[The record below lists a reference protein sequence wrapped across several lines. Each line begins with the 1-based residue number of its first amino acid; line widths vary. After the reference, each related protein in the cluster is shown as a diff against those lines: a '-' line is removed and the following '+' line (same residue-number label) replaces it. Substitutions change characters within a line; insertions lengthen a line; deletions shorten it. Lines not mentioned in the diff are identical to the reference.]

1 MTDAVKYPTWQQA
14 FREMQAIRDQHRA
27 EAQAKAR
34 EANAELER
42 KAGYRLQQA
51 LMHFGIY
58 IDPAPQVNLVEV
70 DGYQFKL
77 LGSRYETGKIGDR
90 ESFSF
95 DLVVQKPI
103 PGRAEDDDIQAQY
116 RSITVNTAN
125 LKPDFSWD
133 YYLCQLADTF
143 DDLDEAVAFDVARD
157 IERKQRAEEQ
167 KIMRA
172 LKSETPEEKLFM
184 LFRSLIREEIAKQLE
199 Y

>member
-1 MTDAVKYPTWQQA
+1 MSELKQHPDWQKT
-14 FREMQAIRDQHRA
+14 FRDMQAIRDQRHA
-27 EAQAKAR
+27 EQQAKAHAANV
-34 EANAELER
+34 EAER

-77 LGSRYETGKIGDR
+77 LGGDYTLGKNATGETFI
-90 ESFSF
+90 F
-95 DLVVQKPI
+95 DLIVQKPI
-103 PGRAEDDDIQAQY
+103 PGRTDEDDDRVQY
-116 RSITVNTAN
+116 RYITVNTTTRREPN
-125 LKPDFSWD
+125 WD
-133 YYLCQLADTF
+133 YELCKLADAF
-143 DDLDEAVAFDVARD
+143 DEIDEAVAFDVARD
-157 IERKQRAEEQ
+157 AERKQRAEEQ
-167 KIMRA
+167 KLMPA